1 MDLIQS
7 YHDQESQSSSSDDE
21 SRFLQKN
28 ATATPSTSYSNEV
41 AMPKMVSTFEPL
53 ERIPIDR
60 LMIATAAIAAQKP
73 TSQKQKQKQKQAALS
88 FAHWLS
94 DIEKDLRMCLG
105 SIQTLQ
111 KHTILESM
119 DRFISKLTKDY
130 EKIIKPNTADFLSHY
145 IRTYL
150 HIYKYLFRSLEKGKR
165 YYKRFIKILS
175 IYTDL
180 ELCASLRGAE
190 YDKSIAERIVLIYQ
204 TYLDH
209 SDNSMVLDVLLNT
222 KRLWRQHRGILVL
235 LFEYFLVRK
244 MPIELP
250 DTLFM
255 KNLIMFKKWLYIEE
269 VPEERRKARDAFVKC
284 VKPKKTICMNS
295 LFKPYLPVDEE
306 GFVTIADSND
316 ILNKEYALAPLIR
329 CIKKAE
335 LRSEVRQNEEI
346 IILTD
351 DEDEDD
357 SFSNHEGS
365 SATCSHHDDMSYDFD
380 WYSASSQMGNQSSH
394 SQNVVETVSIDS
406 PPPAQQPSYN
416 KNTPSLS
423 SLDSCDLNM
432 DTTNSLVTDRN
443 GESAQHSDIVLE
455 KQPSPSELP
464 STSEAK
470 VPDVNGENDRNLSTL
485 DESMFNRLVND
496 INSTQVSIPGNGS
509 ASSDIKITENGESS
523 VCRMEDVQSE
533 KLDKENGI
541 LTHEPVPCS
550 SNGDSSLTTLS
561 SDHNP
566 DATNETPSTVQPNHI
581 DSKTPAEVEPAE
593 NCDNI
598 ISSDSSLK
606 NHEETLKTINEVV
619 NNDLKN
625 HGQPLNESGTS
636 NDVHTKEAA
645 TSRVNTASSP
655 IPQTNDV
662 EIESNKEN
670 ENTEPAQANLSMEF
684 VPVAESTASVIN
696 ETSLLS
702 KSEQDVLFKDRDAAL
717 IFNDLWSNGPTA
729 ESPKPEEVKSPRLSN
744 DSPLTFLANGID
756 PNFHLKTYTRRP
768 RRLVETKTISTQTSR
783 YSLSGCPSPVT
794 TIEENNSSK
803 KDRYLLTERNDDEL
817 FLRDIFN
824 TTELPPVRSG
834 GSPRIRS
841 PMYSSS
847 TPTAS
852 TPIASTSIDTP
863 NVTEHVQSLACVNAS
878 EIGSTEVV
886 VKRKRGRPRKYPL
899 PEPGTT
905 PIVPKP
911 PKAPR
916 QPRKPR
922 QPKPPKDPNEEEVV
936 FEKRVLRE
944 RKPKQKPPEP
954 EPVEKSREKVPAA
967 KPKRSRRRNT
977 IKMTID
983 AIFNTQTPALR
994 AMQARR
1000 ISQIFGIPMIDSQK
1014 IATILKRRNYNKSIN
1029 NSRSINSDSNLND
1042 SSMLQTFMN
1051 RSNGQMVDSTNE
1063 MSSQQST
1070 PSTILARKT
1079 YIKPNITLSS
1089 FTSLSSALRRISFS
1103 ARRMSFHT
1111 RRISFSATK
1120 RPKTTNRTT
1129 SPRKTHTVQ
1138 RYSAIDIFDTSK
1150 KRGRKKGTK
1159 DSAPRKKSVRK
1170 SKKEQHISI
1179 ASTTNPYV
1187 SIVDIG
1193 NKVNSEGTIEL
1204 VDLTNEI
1211 HPMEL
1216 DTTNEMQTQFANIHT
1231 ALSSTQH
1238 TIHNASNEPNA
1249 TLPITERRSF
1259 RSEDTETDFTNE
1271 LTTDPE
1277 STVEDTDDSHTR
1289 KSKRCRKRPKIL
1301 DL

>member
-1 MDLIQS
+1 M
-7 YHDQESQSSSSDDE
+7 
-21 SRFLQKN
+21 
-28 ATATPSTSYSNEV
+28 
-41 AMPKMVSTFEPL
+41 
-53 ERIPIDR
+53 
-60 LMIATAAIAAQKP
+60 
-73 TSQKQKQKQKQAALS
+73 QA
-88 FAHWLS
+88 
-94 DIEKDLRMCLG
+94 
-105 SIQTLQ
+105 
-111 KHTILESM
+111 
-119 DRFISKLTKDY
+119 
-130 EKIIKPNTADFLSHY
+130 
-145 IRTYL
+145 
-150 HIYKYLFRSLEKGKR
+150 YLFQFFS
-165 YYKRFIKILS
+165 FS
-175 IYTDL
+175 
-180 ELCASLRGAE
+180 S
-190 YDKSIAERIVLIYQ
+190 
-204 TYLDH
+204 
-209 SDNSMVLDVLLNT
+209 
-222 KRLWRQHRGILVL
+222 
-235 LFEYFLVRK
+235 
-244 MPIELP
+244 
-250 DTLFM
+250 
-255 KNLIMFKKWLYIEE
+255 
-269 VPEERRKARDAFVKC
+269 
-284 VKPKKTICMNS
+284 MNS
-295 LFKPYLPVDEE
+295 LFKPYLPVDDE
-306 GFVTIADSND
+306 GFVTIANSND
-316 ILNKEYALAPLIR
+316 ILTKEYALAPLIR

-335 LRSEVRQNEEI
+335 VRSEVRQNEEI

-365 SATCSHHDDMSYDFD
+365 SAAYSHHDEMSNDLD

-394 SQNVVETVSIDS
+394 SQNIIETVSVDS
-406 PPPAQQPSYN
+406 PPPLTEKHN
-416 KNTPSLS
+416 KKSSSLS

-432 DTTNSLVTDRN
+432 DTTNSLVTDDRN
-443 GESAQHSDIVLE
+443 GESAQHSDIALE
-455 KQPSPSELP
+455 KQPSSSELP

-470 VPDVNGENDRNLSTL
+470 RPDGNGEKDGNLSTL

-523 VCRMEDVQSE
+523 ETAEVGNGMDVVQTEVVVEGE

-541 LTHEPVPCS
+541 LIHEPVPCS
-550 SNGDSSLTTLS
+550 SNGDSTLTTLS
-561 SDHNP
+561 SDHQG
-566 DATNETPSTVQPNHI
+566 DTTNETPLIVPQNHI
-581 DSKTPAEVEPAE
+581 HLKSHAEDESGK

-598 ISSDSSLK
+598 LSSDSPLK

-625 HGQPLNESGTS
+625 HEHNESSTS
-636 NDVHTKEAA
+636 KDIQTKEAPS
-645 TSRVNTASSP
+645 SRVNTVSIS
-655 IPQTNDV
+655 IPRTNDV
-662 EIESNKEN
+662 EMKSNMEN
-670 ENTEPAQANLSMEF
+670 ENIEATQANLSAEF
-684 VPVAESTASVIN
+684 LPAAESTASVIN

-717 IFNDLWSNGPTA
+717 IFNDLWSNGPTI
-729 ESPKPEEVKSPRLSN
+729 ESPKPAEIKSPRLSIE
-744 DSPLTFLANGID
+744 SPITFLANGVD
-756 PNFHLKTYTRRP
+756 PNFRLKTYSRRP
-768 RRLVETKTISTQTSR
+768 RRMVETKTISTQTSR
-783 YSLSGCPSPVT
+783 YSLSECPSPVT
-794 TIEENNSSK
+794 TIAETNNSK
-803 KDRYLLTERNDDEL
+803 KDRYLLTEKNDDEV

-824 TTELPPVRSG
+824 TTDMQPVRPP

-847 TPTAS
+847 TPSAS
-852 TPIASTSIDTP
+852 TPIASTSINTT
-863 NVTEHVQSLACVNAS
+863 NLTEHVQSLASVDTS
-878 EIGSTEVV
+878 EIGSAEVI

-954 EPVEKSREKVPAA
+954 EPMVKPKPTEVVAV

-983 AIFNTQTPALR
+983 AIFNTNSSQSR

-1029 NSRSINSDSNLND
+1029 NSTTINSDSNLNE
-1042 SSMLQTFMN
+1042 SSMLQSFMN
-1051 RSNGQMVDSTNE
+1051 RSNGQMINSTVNDTTATTANE
-1063 MSSQQST
+1063 MSGPQSA

-1079 YIKPNITLSS
+1079 YIKPNITLST
-1089 FTSLSSALRRISFS
+1089 FNSLSSALRRISFS

-1120 RPKTTNRTT
+1120 RPNRKT
-1129 SPRKTHTVQ
+1129 SPRKTHAVQ

-1150 KRGRKKGTK
+1150 KRGRPKKSTK
-1159 DSAPRKKSVRK
+1159 DSAPRKKPGRK
-1170 SKKEQHISI
+1170 SKKDQLIAI
-1179 ASTTNPYV
+1179 ASTTNPFV

-1193 NKVNSEGTIEL
+1193 DKVKKDGTIEL
-1204 VDLTNEI
+1204 VDLTNDV
-1211 HPMEL
+1211 HPIEL
-1216 DTTNEMQTQFANIHT
+1216 DTTNEMNIKFANIHT

-1238 TIHNASNEPNA
+1238 TIHNRSEPTNV
-1249 TLPITERRSF
+1249 TLPIIERRSF
-1259 RSEDTETDFTNE
+1259 RSDDTETDFTNE
-1271 LTTDPE
+1271 FTTDPE